1 MYTKWQKVVRS
12 VTKMNRGETK
22 LFIGEYEHSVDAKGR
37 VIMPVKLR
45 EDIGEKFI
53 VTKGLDGC
61 LFAYS
66 ISEWTNFE
74 EKLKTLPLTNKNARD
89 FVRFFLSGAVE
100 CEIDKQ
106 GRFLI
111 PGNLRI
117 YATLEK
123 EIIIIGVGTRIEIWN
138 KEEWKKYSS
147 DENISAD
154 EIAENMTMLGI

>member
-1 MYTKWQKVVRS
+1 M
-12 VTKMNRGETK
+12 
-22 LFIGEYEHSVDAKGR
+22 LIGEYEHSLDAKGR
-37 VIMPVKLR
+37 LIMPAKLR

-61 LFAYS
+61 LFGFSQA
-66 ISEWTNFE
+66 EWNNFQ

-89 FVRFFLSGAVE
+89 FVRFFLSGAIE

-111 PGNLRI
+111 ASNLRE
-117 YATLEK
+117 YANMEK
-123 EIIIIGVGTRIEIWN
+123 EAVIIGVGTRIEIWN
-138 KEEWKKYSS
+138 KDKWKEYNSE
-147 DENISAD
+147 ENISAD

>member
-1 MYTKWQKVVRS
+1 M
-12 VTKMNRGETK
+12 
-22 LFIGEYEHSVDAKGR
+22 LIGEYEHSLDAKGR
-37 VIMPVKLR
+37 LIMPAKIR

-61 LFAYS
+61 LFGFS
-66 ISEWTNFE
+66 QNEWTNFE

-89 FVRFFLSGAVE
+89 FVRFFLSGATE

-111 PGNLRI
+111 AGNLRE
-117 YATLEK
+117 YATMEK
-123 EIIIIGVGTRIEIWN
+123 EVVIIGVGTRIEIWN
-138 KEEWKKYSS
+138 KDKWKAYNS

-154 EIAENMTMLGI
+154 AIAENMTMLGI

>member
-1 MYTKWQKVVRS
+1 M
-12 VTKMNRGETK
+12 
-22 LFIGEYEHSVDAKGR
+22 FIGEYEHSVDAKGR
-37 VIMPVKLR
+37 VIMPAKLR

-53 VTKGLDGC
+53 ITKGLDGC

-66 ISEWTNFE
+66 LTEWTNFDS
-74 EKLKTLPLTNKNARD
+74 KLKTLPLTNKNARD

-111 PGNLRI
+111 PNNLRS

-123 EIIIIGVGTRIEIWN
+123 EINIIGVGTRIEIWN
-138 KEEWKKYSS
+138 REKWEKYSS
-147 DENISAD
+147 EENISAD
-154 EIAENMTMLGI
+154 DIAENMTMLGI

>member
-1 MYTKWQKVVRS
+1 M
-12 VTKMNRGETK
+12 
-22 LFIGEYEHSVDAKGR
+22 LIGEYEHSLDAKGR
-37 VIMPVKLR
+37 LIMPAKLR

-61 LFAYS
+61 LFGFSQA
-66 ISEWTNFE
+66 EWNNFQ

-89 FVRFFLSGAVE
+89 FVRFFLSGAIE

-111 PGNLRI
+111 ASNLRE
-117 YATLEK
+117 YAEMEK
-123 EIIIIGVGTRIEIWN
+123 EVAIIGVGTRIEIWN
-138 KEEWKKYSS
+138 KEKWKEYNSE
-147 DENISAD
+147 ENISAD

>member
-1 MYTKWQKVVRS
+1 MEVR
-12 VTKMNRGETK
+12 R

-37 VIMPVKLR
+37 LIMPAKLR
-45 EDIGEKFI
+45 EEIGDKFV

-66 ISEWTNFE
+66 QTEWTAFE
-74 EKLKTLPLTNKNARD
+74 EKLKTLPISNKNARD
-89 FVRFFLSGAVE
+89 FTRFFLSGAIE

-111 PGNLRI
+111 TSNLREF
-117 YATLEK
+117 ADLK
-123 EIIIIGVGTRIEIWN
+123 KDVVIIGVNTRIEIWS
-138 KEEWKKYSS
+138 KDKWTKYSS
-147 DENISAD
+147 DENVNVD